1 MAMQAPANAP
11 LVCHGHSRPINH
23 LEYSNVTEDGVFLI
37 SSSKGADPPLGLC
50 ADPARDAPAAKT
62 PPEPSI
68 ARERRAAATFFFT
81 DRFPPSR
88 TEPTQ
93 PDPSHRYLVSDGQPM
108 IRNGETGDWIG
119 TFEGHKGCVWG
130 ATLNAPAT
138 HAATAS
144 ADFSARLWNAITGDE
159 LYKFEHKHIVKS
171 VCFSGDC
178 QRLLT
183 GGSEKLLRIYDL
195 GNIDAA
201 PYVMEGSPSQIRT
214 AQFTADDSL
223 IMSSCAD
230 DNGIRV
236 WDVRTNVVV
245 TTLAT
250 DTPVTSIEITEN
262 GRYITTADGKNVT
275 FFDAMTFTPV
285 KKWTLP
291 YEAESASVCVP
302 QNRFV
307 AGGADMWTHVHD
319 MATGNE
325 VDVGKGHHGPVHSVR
340 FAPDGMSYASG
351 SEDGTIRLWKTFP
364 EGKPAGR

>member
-1 MAMQAPANAP
+1 
-11 LVCHGHSRPINH
+11 
-23 LEYSNVTEDGVFLI
+23 
-37 SSSKGADPPLGLC
+37 
-50 ADPARDAPAAKT
+50 
-62 PPEPSI
+62 
-68 ARERRAAATFFFT
+68 
-81 DRFPPSR
+81 
-88 TEPTQ
+88 
-93 PDPSHRYLVSDGQPM
+93 M

-230 DNGIRV
+230 DNCIRV

-307 AGGADMWTHVHD
+307 AGGADMWVHVHD

>member
-1 MAMQAPANAP
+1 VSIPTLILTKRT
-11 LVCHGHSRPINH
+11 LVT
-23 LEYSNVTEDGVFLI
+23 LE
-37 SSSKGADPPLGLC
+37 K
-50 ADPARDAPAAKT
+50 KK
-62 PPEPSI
+62 
-68 ARERRAAATFFFT
+68 
-81 DRFPPSR
+81 
-88 TEPTQ
+88 
-93 PDPSHRYLVSDGQPM
+93 DGQPM

-171 VCFSGDC
+171 VCFSKDC

-307 AGGADMWTHVHD
+307 AGGLDMWVHVHD
-319 MATGNE
+319 MTTGNE

-364 EGKPAGR
+364 EGKPATK

>member
-1 MAMQAPANAP
+1 MAAP
-11 LVCHGHSRPINH
+11 LVCHGHSRPIVN
-23 LEYSNVTEDGVFLI
+23 LEYSDVTDDGVFLI
-37 SSSKGADPPLGLC
+37 SSSK
-50 ADPARDAPAAKT
+50 
-62 PPEPSI
+62 
-68 ARERRAAATFFFT
+68 
-81 DRFPPSR
+81 
-88 TEPTQ
+88 
-93 PDPSHRYLVSDGQPM
+93 DGQPM
-108 IRNGETGDWIG
+108 LRNGETGDWIG

-307 AGGADMWTHVHD
+307 AGGADMWVHVHD

>member
-1 MAMQAPANAP
+1 MA
-11 LVCHGHSRPINH
+11 GIDFS
-23 LEYSNVTEDGVFLI
+23 TETDDGVFLI
-37 SSSKGADPPLGLC
+37 SACHD
-50 ADPARDAPAAKT
+50 KT
-62 PPEPSI
+62 
-68 ARERRAAATFFFT
+68 A
-81 DRFPPSR
+81 
-88 TEPTQ
+88 
-93 PDPSHRYLVSDGQPM
+93 M
-108 IRNGETGDWIG
+108 IRSGETGDWIG

-171 VCFSGDC
+171 VCFSKDC

-230 DNGIRV
+230 DKGIRV

-307 AGGADMWTHVHD
+307 AGGADMWVHVHD
-319 MATGNE
+319 MTTGNE

-364 EGKPAGR
+364 EGKPATK